1 MIKRQHINQVNS
13 QIMPVVK
20 EAENE
25 DREQEEN
32 DQQRTR
38 REEMPGR
45 SNAADPKL
53 NIYPRSTNNVGLEP
67 DRYQN
72 VWQNAG

>member
-1 MIKRQHINQVNS
+1 LVIFFLLSILILGLFHNWHYLTVHLVNELEKDMIKRQHINQVNS

-32 DQQRTR
+32 DQ
-38 REEMPGR
+38 
-45 SNAADPKL
+45 
-53 NIYPRSTNNVGLEP
+53 
-67 DRYQN
+67 
-72 VWQNAG
+72 